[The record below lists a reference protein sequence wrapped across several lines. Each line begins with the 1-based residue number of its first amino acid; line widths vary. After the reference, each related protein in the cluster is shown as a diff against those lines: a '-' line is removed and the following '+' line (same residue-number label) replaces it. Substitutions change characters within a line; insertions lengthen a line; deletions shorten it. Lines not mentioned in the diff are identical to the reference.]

1 MLEKIASSKEKF
13 QTMEFKKEQL
23 LYCERNTPLG
33 LYCVRSGKV
42 KIYKLGSDGKEQM
55 IRIAS
60 RGDFLGYEY
69 LITGSRYTSSA
80 TVLEDT
86 TLYFIPKQ
94 DFLKL
99 LKNNEEFSAD
109 FLVLLCQ
116 SLLDTEKKMINIAYK
131 PVRGRLAEALLSLNN
146 MFGNTVNNTSSP
158 ISISRDDLANF
169 IGTAKETAIRMLSE
183 FKKAKL
189 VATDGVHIKILNP
202 DELSRISNFYN

>member
-1 MLEKIASSKEKF
+1 MLSKEKF
-13 QTMEFKKEQL
+13 QTIQFKKEQL

-33 LYCVRSGKV
+33 LYCVHSGKI

-60 RGDFLGYEY
+60 EGDFLGYEH
-69 LITGSRYTSSA
+69 LITGSNYSSSA

-94 DFLKL
+94 DFLGL
-99 LKNNEEFSAD
+99 LKNNEKFSTD
-109 FLVLLCQ
+109 FLTLLCQ

-131 PVRGRLAEALLSLNN
+131 PVRGRLAEALLLLNN
-146 MFGNTVNNTSSP
+146 IFGNTGNTTISP
-158 ISISRDDLANF
+158 ISLSRDDLANY

-183 FKKAKL
+183 FRKEKL
-189 VATDGVHIKILNP
+189 VSTEGNYIKILNP
-202 DELSRISNFYN
+202 NELSRISNFYN